1 MKQLFFIFC
10 FSLVVVACS
19 APKNTFTSLVKNNP
33 ETEEGT
39 IFLTVSAIG
48 TTKEK
53 AMENC
58 VQNAFETLLFRGVPE
73 SIQSRPM
80 IENES
85 QAKSANPAFFDCFK
99 NETCYKKFVTYINFQ
114 GDGIKVDKGV
124 GISTSLK
131 INIRALRTYMEQN
144 NVVRKFGF

>member
-1 MKQLFFIFC
+1 MKYLIIISCFLFA
-10 FSLVVVACS
+10 ACS

-33 ETEEGT
+33 DTEEGT

-48 TTKEK
+48 NTKEK

-73 SIQSRPM
+73 SIQTRPM

-85 QAKSANPAFFDCFK
+85 QAKSNNPAFFDCFK

-131 INIRALRTYMEQN
+131 INIRALRTYLEQN